1 MARKINLKGLHD
13 NGDLTVTKFNITED
27 ATSDGVSAL
36 FDGDTSVLRFQ
47 ANQHGISSFKEQ
59 LKLDFSSNIKGRKF
73 RVRITTG
80 VTDDINLHVNGK
92 VSNLQSISGLGSAT
106 TIHTNSFDFSVNSLS
121 QIRISLGNSFSN
133 GDHEVYEI
141 ELFIMEEANPYEF
154 NDSVLTTKAW
164 NSSRYDGRQLSGSKI
179 NKYVFGDVTYGLT
192 PVVRN
197 LTRTFYISSDITS
210 LGNTGLKIDKE
221 SGDEIDDLENPI
233 EDPSLQHI
241 PDFSYVIINKSVT
254 VNQDNSITV
263 TDVST
268 FNSSPDS
275 IDRKIGFDREFQTNI
290 PIGSFVGIKNLDADI
305 KDRSNTSYP
314 VYFNQGR
321 LQPVLRTIS
330 FGIGGL
336 VGSAISVPNKDNQ
349 RIMVTSFNP
358 FATVDGSVT
367 SINPINK
374 TLLSS
379 ISTSSLLERTPIV
392 GGNFSGYNFVGGD
405 LMDDFLFAFNNQTA
419 KKGFMTLLSTP
430 DGSGGSENGFGTDI
444 SATAPIPPIRTITPS
459 SISGSF
465 EASEL
470 HNSTLL
476 TPGFT
481 QRSTKNLAELS
492 TAQFGSYTASLDGQG
507 ETILRAITAS
517 AQFSFNQNY
526 QTPTMDNTASYT
538 PNYSDVIN
546 IHPEGD
552 AHPRN
557 FSGSYDFSILNEEKP
572 ALLLNLIKKVE
583 FPEGIGRTPLVIIP
597 ETLHPFVKDN
607 IPQFMAQAGFDIGDI
622 TQINTLDETNQTL
635 S

>member
-210 LGNTGLKIDKE
+210 LGNTGLRVDRA
-221 SGDEIDDLENPI
+221 SGDIIEDTENPI
-233 EDPSLQHI
+233 EDLSLQFI
-241 PDFSYVIINKSVT
+241 PDFSYIIINKSVT
-254 VNQDNSITV
+254 INTDNSITI
-263 TDVST
+263 TDISS
-268 FNSSPDS
+268 FANSPEGTNK
-275 IDRKIGFDREFQTNI
+275 RIGFDREFQTNI
-290 PIGSFVGIKNLDADI
+290 PNGSFIGIKSLDANI
-305 KDRSNTSYP
+305 KDRSNDKYP
-314 VYFNQGR
+314 VYFNAGR
-321 LQPVLRTIS
+321 LQPIARVIS
-330 FGIGGL
+330 YDDDPSSFRSH
-336 VGSAISVPNKDNQ
+336 VSVPQLNLFKP
-349 RIMVTSFNP
+349 SFNSTSTLDGTAIFLP
-358 FATVDGSVT
+358 NKAALSTVSTGSFINTPIIT
-367 SINPINK
+367 SETPLTDDPAFSSMIGYHTLGKQIIHPLFNSLKNEMKNNGIK
-374 TLLSS
+374 SFITLL
-379 ISTSSLLERTPIV
+379 
-392 GGNFSGYNFVGGD
+392 D
-405 LMDDFLFAFNNQTA
+405 
-419 KKGFMTLLSTP
+419 TP
-430 DGSGGSENGFGTDI
+430 DGGGSAFGDAGGGPDIDPTDL
-444 SATAPIPPIRTITPS
+444 IPPIRTTS
-459 SISGSF
+459 FLNVSESI
-465 EASEL
+465 AL
-470 HNSTLL
+470 KT
-476 TPGFT
+476 
-481 QRSTKNLAELS
+481 RNLAELS
-492 TAQFGSYTASLDGQG
+492 TAQFSDYNDFGNNNVFVTMSQNN
-507 ETILRAITAS
+507 
-517 AQFSFNQNY
+517 QFNQFY
-526 QTPTMDNTASYT
+526 DSGSEGGPT
-538 PNYSDVIN
+538 
-546 IHPEGD
+546 
-552 AHPRN
+552 N
-557 FSGSYDFSILNEEKP
+557 FSGSYDISILNEEKP
-572 ALLLNLIKKVE
+572 ALLVPLIKKIE

-597 ETLHPFVKDN
+597 ETLHPFVRDN